1 MKTEDLQNL
10 ALGVAAIGLAYAMY
24 RVFKKTPAKTST
36 TVSTSAP
43 APTGA
48 VTWTNGQPS
57 YTNFAPYDSST
68 LAGQLA
74 INKLL
79 AGTVGDLNFNGFA

>member
-1 MKTEDLQNL
+1 MKTADMQNL
-10 ALGVAAIGLAYAMY
+10 ALAAAAIGLAYALY
-24 RVFKKTPAKTST
+24 RTFKKAPAKTDAT
-36 TVSTSAP
+36 AATSAP

-57 YTNFAPYDSST
+57 YTNFAPYDSTT
-68 LAGQLA
+68 LAGQLG

-79 AGTVGDLNFNGFA
+79 AGAVGDLNYNGFA